1 MNIRSNYP
9 ASRRRRPSA
18 ARGFTLVELTV
29 ALFLAVFM
37 MVGVAEIF
45 KMSANTAKQVEA
57 AGDSYQMAR
66 GALNLI
72 TQDISQAAPDGYFYI
87 MPQNMRVNLPTVY
100 NSLPTNHHLYAPV
113 PSYNK
118 PYPLTHYRFDTLYF
132 TAVGRFRQLGE
143 VASNPKIAPGA
154 QIFYGPGLRQAGSG
168 NVGFRAGIDSDP
180 PNSDQRGALL
190 IRKTYLISG
199 TPDPMSSATAPLIR
213 SIPAVSN
220 SIFAQ
225 MAVESI
231 HTTLPQHRIK
241 PVMVGIDGGSES
253 DFQPVDVVGSA
264 AGYDPNIDFM
274 VADRVSEFIVEVW
287 GYDTAGGKM
296 GWIRPKIDIPR
307 DPPDKPDTNY
317 IWTLGAENVKLLGVP
332 TMPEMIRVTM
342 VLHPHNDQEPLQPF
356 THYSKKFVGDVFRR
370 IIRLPGPVV
379 RANPE
384 VTTSGSDG

>member
-9 ASRRRRPSA
+9 ASRRRRPYA

-45 KMSANTAKQVEA
+45 KISADTAKQVEA
-57 AGDSYQMAR
+57 ISDTHQMAR

-72 TQDISQAAPDGYFYI
+72 TEDISQAAPDGYFFI
-87 MPQNMRVNLPTVY
+87 LPISMKASLPDVFGKLPTG
-100 NSLPTNHHLYAPV
+100 HDLY
-113 PSYNK
+113 SYRREAF
-118 PYPLTHYRFDTLYF
+118 YRFDTLYF
-132 TAVGRFRQLGE
+132 TAVGRFRQLGGGGS
-143 VASNPKIAPGA
+143 AIAPGA

-180 PNSDQRGALL
+180 PDSDQRGALL
-190 IRKTYLISG
+190 IRKAFLISEN
-199 TPDPMSSATAPLIR
+199 PDPMSSATAPLIR
-213 SIPAVSN
+213 SIPAISN

-225 MAVESI
+225 MALENI
-231 HTTLPQHRIK
+231 HSTLPRHRIK
-241 PVMVGIDGGSES
+241 PIMDAKTVLT
-253 DFQPVDVVGSA
+253 DFQPIDVKGSA
-264 AGYDPNIDFM
+264 AGYDRNIDFM

-287 GYDTAGGKM
+287 GYNTSTQQM
-296 GWIRPKIDIPR
+296 EWIRPSVSVQR
-307 DPPDKPDTNY
+307 DKPDKPDTNY
-317 IWTLGAENVKLLGVP
+317 IWTLGAKNVRLSGIP

-379 RANPE
+379 KVKPG
-384 VTTSGSDG
+384 TTTPGSDD